1 MEAAAELHTPLPP
14 ESSKLTIKPG
24 DPFNPKKC
32 LRLDGF
38 PEAGVCDTQL
48 SMGARLTLTLI
59 WSLLNRKQ
67 GCAWPSTAYL
77 SSKLGVTRQTV
88 SGYLADLVEAQYIK
102 VEKRRREGQQFASNV
117 YVLLWRDGYKSLL
130 RIGAEPQ
137 KHENA
142 HSAGPEKPLQLE
154 PCQDSPCQRQAVSAK
169 PDIEHKDIVDRSNV
183 NQHQRITTEL
193 LDERR
198 NTRGVQRRAGPAC
211 EDKYRNK
218 AWQSLDTDEESPDL
232 QPTDHESVAHPVE
245 TLEPSSAPGNLGEQR
260 HCLAETDW
268 KPTTDDA
275 RKLLCVMQELTGGG
289 DLAYAKACL
298 ADVRRG
304 ANNVEDIIAKV
315 RQKSAG
321 RRLKSN
327 GYIRAIIRDHFGVSE
342 AERQES
348 ENLAPRRMKQFK
360 REMQEIDPLKRL
372 GMEALR
378 KYDLQGLSKVSDR
391 LRAMS
396 KNLSDLGKRQA
407 RSMLEFLEA
416 GHESLQKELNQ
427 G

>member
-1 MEAAAELHTPLPP
+1 
-14 ESSKLTIKPG
+14 
-24 DPFNPKKC
+24 
-32 LRLDGF
+32 
-38 PEAGVCDTQL
+38 
-48 SMGARLTLTLI
+48 MGARLTLTLI

-88 SGYLADLVEAQYIK
+88 SGYITELVEAGYIK
-102 VEKRRREGQQFASNV
+102 VGKRRREGQRFASNV
-117 YVLLWRDGYKSLL
+117 YLLLWRDEYQSLL
-130 RIGAEPQ
+130 HIGAEPR
-137 KHENA
+137 KLDGVC
-142 HSAGPEKPLQLE
+142 SLGPEKLPQLE

-198 NTRGVQRRAGPAC
+198 NTGGVQRRAGPAC
-211 EDKYRNK
+211 EEKYRSK

-232 QPTDHESVAHPVE
+232 QPTNHESVAHPVE
-245 TLEPSSAPGNLGEQR
+245 PLEPSSAPGEQR

-268 KPTTDDA
+268 KPTTGDA

-289 DLAYAKACL
+289 DLAYAEACL

-304 ANNVEDIIAKV
+304 ANSIEGIIAKV
-315 RQKSAG
+315 REKSAG

-327 GYIRAIIRDHFGVSE
+327 GYIRAIIRDHFGVRE

-348 ENLAPRRMKQFK
+348 ENLARRRMKQFK
-360 REMQEIDPLKRL
+360 REVQEIDSLKRL
-372 GMEALR
+372 GMEALS

-396 KNLSDLGKRQA
+396 KNFSDLGKRRA
-407 RSMLEFLEA
+407 RSMLEFLEGGERSLRA
-416 GHESLQKELNQ
+416 EESIAVPQVRKTSYR
-427 G
+427 GAITK

>member
-1 MEAAAELHTPLPP
+1 
-14 ESSKLTIKPG
+14 
-24 DPFNPKKC
+24 
-32 LRLDGF
+32 
-38 PEAGVCDTQL
+38 
-48 SMGARLTLTLI
+48 MGARLTLTLI
-59 WSLLNRKQ
+59 WNLLNRRQ
-67 GCAWPSTAYL
+67 GCAWPSTVYL

-88 SGYLADLVEAQYIK
+88 SGYITELVEAGYIK
-102 VEKRRREGQQFASNV
+102 VGKRRREGQQFASNV
-117 YVLLWRDGYKSLL
+117 YVLLWRDEYKSLL

-137 KHENA
+137 KRENA

-193 LDERR
+193 LDERQ
-198 NTRGVQRRAGPAC
+198 NTGGVQRRAGPAC
-211 EDKYRNK
+211 EEKYRNK

-232 QPTDHESVAHPVE
+232 QPTNHESVAHPVE
-245 TLEPSSAPGNLGEQR
+245 PLEPSSAPGNLGEQR

-268 KPTTDDA
+268 KPTTGDA

-304 ANNVEDIIAKV
+304 ANNIEDIIAKV

-327 GYIRAIIRDHFGVSE
+327 GYIRAIIRDHFGVRE
-342 AERQES
+342 AQRQELDK
-348 ENLAPRRMKQFK
+348 LARGLWNKFRR
-360 REMQEIDPLKRL
+360 EVAEIDPLKRQ
-372 GMEALR
+372 GKEALGQH
-378 KYDLQGLSKVSDR
+378 DLQGLSEAIVC
-391 LRAMS
+391 LRVAS
-396 KNLSDLGKRQA
+396 ENGGAKLDHRAAN
-407 RSMLEFLEA
+407 RSCF
-416 GHESLQKELNQ
+416 
-427 G
+427 